1 MPIFALPF
9 PMIDPVLV
17 EIGPF
22 AIRWYA
28 LAYIVG
34 IIIGWL
40 YARHLVKTA
49 ALWGPAGSPITP
61 LDVDDYVTWATFGI
75 ILGGRLGYVLVYDPV
90 HFLNNP
96 AEIAAV
102 WHGGMS
108 FHGGMVGIILVTVL
122 FARRRGIPIWSL
134 LDLTNAV
141 APIGLLFGRL
151 ANFINAELWGR
162 VTDMPWGIVFPGTGA
177 LPRHPSQL
185 YEAALEGVLLFLI
198 LQHLVYRN
206 KAFAKPGLIAGSFA
220 LCYGLFRI
228 LVEFF
233 REPDV
238 QIGFLAGG
246 LTMGMALSLPLIA
259 AGLWAI
265 ATAPRRARP
274 IGDADGR

>member
-40 YARHLVKTA
+40 YARRLVKTA
-49 ALWGPAGSPITP
+49 ALWGPTGSPITL

-75 ILGGRLGYVLVYDPV
+75 ILGGRLGYVLVYDPI

-108 FHGGMVGIILVTVL
+108 FHGGMLGVIIVTVL
-122 FARRRGIPIWSL
+122 FARRRRIPIWSL
-134 LDLTNAV
+134 LDLSNAV

-151 ANFINAELWGR
+151 ANFINGELW
-162 VTDMPWGIVFPGTGA
+162 
-177 LPRHPSQL
+177 
-185 YEAALEGVLLFLI
+185 
-198 LQHLVYRN
+198 
-206 KAFAKPGLIAGSFA
+206 
-220 LCYGLFRI
+220 
-228 LVEFF
+228 
-233 REPDV
+233 
-238 QIGFLAGG
+238 
-246 LTMGMALSLPLIA
+246 
-259 AGLWAI
+259 
-265 ATAPRRARP
+265 
-274 IGDADGR
+274 